1 MTRTSPQTKTDPLAA
16 WVAGAAIAATK
27 RPIPLIAT
35 RFDVAIAGGLAEVAT
50 RRTFRND
57 EGESIEATLTFPVP
71 VHATLFALEARIAG
85 RLLTARAEARKQAR
99 ETYESALDRGKSA
112 VLHEEVL
119 RGVHMLSVGHIPP
132 GAEVAVS
139 ARWAM
144 SLTQVEGSSRLR
156 IPLTVGDVYGRSG
169 LPDSDELAH
178 GGPAATAALSVTCR
192 DGSATLIGGRL
203 VEGHATVPLD
213 APIDLEITGWTSQ
226 ALPGRAADGREV
238 VLRVAPSPGGEA
250 PLDIAV
256 VIDRSGSMGEICVA
270 DGKRLTKH
278 DAIRGGLEQ
287 IARRLGA
294 ADVVDLWEFDDAPGH
309 VGRTGPEGERLL
321 RLIGKLG
328 SPRGGTEIGRA
339 IGTVLTESAARD
351 LLLVTDGKSHAL
363 DVQAIAGSG
372 RRFSVVL
379 VGEDSLEANV
389 GHLAALTAG
398 EIFVAAGSDLADSL
412 AAAVA
417 SLRTAPAPIAKIT
430 GALRQ
435 VSARRAGMT
444 LTAEWREADEAIAVG
459 GDGRAVAAFC
469 AGLAL
474 PALDAEAATQLA
486 VAEGLVT
493 HLTSLVLVDE
503 AGASQEGIPASRKIA
518 LPTPR
523 TAMAMAL
530 PPPPAAFADS
540 PGPFARARSS
550 AAPGAAPTE
559 NDAAEFIPRP
569 GAASAPRVLP
579 GLAELAGEID
589 WDAAPQRLQRGDLS
603 AVEPGVA
610 SEIRRAA
617 ADPEVLA
624 VARKLR
630 LSPVALIVALL
641 ARAHAIASRSAARIA
656 RAVLG
661 QRLSLALR
669 RIAGRMGLEVDDT
682 PLE

>member
-1 MTRTSPQTKTDPLAA
+1 MPQTKTDPLAA

-27 RPIPLIAT
+27 RRIPLIAT
-35 RFDVAIAGGLAEVAT
+35 RIDVNVAGGLAEVAT
-50 RRTFRND
+50 HRTFRND

-85 RLLTARAEARKQAR
+85 RLLTAQAQARKQAR
-99 ETYESALDRGKSA
+99 ETYESALDRGKAA

-132 GAEVAVS
+132 GAEVEVT

-144 SLTQVEGSSRLR
+144 TLTQAEGKSRLR

-169 LPDSDELAH
+169 LQDSDELVQ
-178 GGPAATAALSVTCR
+178 GGAAASAELTVTCR
-192 DGSATLIGGRL
+192 DGAATLIGGRL
-203 VEGHATVPLD
+203 EEGRATVPLD

-226 ALPGRAADGREV
+226 ALSGRAADGRVV
-238 VLRVAPSPGGEA
+238 VLKVAPSPAGEA
-250 PLDIAV
+250 PLDVAV
-256 VIDRSGSMGEICVA
+256 VIDRSGSMGEICAGV
-270 DGKRLTKH
+270 GKRLTKH
-278 DAIRGGLEQ
+278 DAIRSGLEQ
-287 IARRLGA
+287 VARRLDA

-309 VGRTGPEGERLL
+309 VGRSGPEGHRLL

-339 IGTVLTESAARD
+339 INTALAESPARD

-389 GHLAALTAG
+389 GHLASLTGG
-398 EIFVAAGSDLADSL
+398 EIFVAAGSDLADTL
-412 AAAVA
+412 AAAVG
-417 SLRTAPAPIAKIT
+417 SLRTAVAPMAKIT

-444 LTAEWREADEAIAVG
+444 LTAEWQVDEAIAVED
-459 GDGRAVAAFC
+459 DGRAVAAFC

-503 AGASQEGIPASRKIA
+503 AGAAQEGIPASRKIA

-530 PPPPAAFADS
+530 PPAPIANLNEDAFHEAPPAFAA
-540 PGPFARARSS
+540 PAPAPK
-550 AAPGAAPTE
+550 PGAAPIFVRRGRE
-559 NDAAEFIPRP
+559 AVEPGSPRN
-569 GAASAPRVLP
+569 
-579 GLAELAGEID
+579 LAEVAEQID
-589 WDAAPQRLQRGDLS
+589 WDAAPHRLQHGDLS
-603 AVEPGVA
+603 AVDPDVA

-617 ADPEVLA
+617 ADPA
-624 VARKLR
+624 VVALARKLR
-630 LSPVALIVALL
+630 LSPVALIIALL
-641 ARAHAIASRSAARIA
+641 ARARALASRSAARIA

-661 QRLSLALR
+661 PRLSLALR
-669 RIAGRMGLEVDDT
+669 RTAGRMGLEVDDA
-682 PLE
+682 PPE